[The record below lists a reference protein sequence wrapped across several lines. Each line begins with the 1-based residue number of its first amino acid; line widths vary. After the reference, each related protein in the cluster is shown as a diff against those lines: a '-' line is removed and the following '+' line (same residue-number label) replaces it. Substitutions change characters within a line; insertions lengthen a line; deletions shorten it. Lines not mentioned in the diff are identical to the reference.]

1 MPEPLIRSRIVVVR
15 VVVAGIM
22 AVHLSV
28 DSMGLIMAVKVGR
41 VNRVGHITVA
51 VAGVALS
58 DNRDGVGRMGGSDAG
73 IVVVVVA
80 VPVSGVVGSVAQM
93 VGSVVGSVVGRSTV
107 GVGGS
112 RDHSLTGSSAHVHLL
127 GMTHAPL
134 VNAMS
139 IARSVT
145 SSVTI
150 SSISIAMPVITI
162 AAITTIAVVA
172 SLYGSQEAAN
182 GYDKL

>member
-58 DNRDGVGRMGGSDAG
+58 DNRDGVGRMSGRSGMRIRGMGGSDAG

-93 VGSVVGSVVGRSTV
+93 VRSVVGSMGRSTV

-112 RDHSLTGSSAHVHLL
+112 GDHGLTGGSAHVHLL

-134 VNAMS
+134 VNAVS
-139 IARSVT
+139 ITRSVA
-145 SSVTI
+145 SSVSI
-150 SSISIAMPVITI
+150 SSISIAMPIVPI
-162 AAITTIAVVA
+162 A
-172 SLYGSQEAAN
+172 
-182 GYDKL
+182 